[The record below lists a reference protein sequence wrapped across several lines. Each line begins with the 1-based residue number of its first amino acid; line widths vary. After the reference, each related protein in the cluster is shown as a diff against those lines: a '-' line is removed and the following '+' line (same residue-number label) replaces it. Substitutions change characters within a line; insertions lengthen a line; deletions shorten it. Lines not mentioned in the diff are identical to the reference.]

1 MYEHP
6 LIDRVREDLRREHWL
21 PPQSAVVAGV
31 SGGRDSMALA
41 AVLVSLAPEFRWQL
55 AVAHVHHGLRGAAA
69 DDDAAF
75 VEEWARRWGL
85 PFRLLT
91 VTVEAAPGQSLEM
104 AAREARHRAL
114 AEVARPLGARIALG
128 HHLDDQAE
136 TVLLRLLRGTGVG
149 GLAAM
154 RPVNGAVVRPL
165 LGYPRAALTAFL
177 EAVGVPW
184 REDASNADLTILR
197 NRVRHRLLP
206 LLAAEYNPR
215 IVEALGR
222 LARSAAELDEWAQ
235 REAGRWYQA
244 HKAVDPD
251 ADEVRLIGLLAEPS
265 AVADRVMRL
274 LAADLGFALTEEQ
287 LDRARAGSTVWPRHH
302 TVEHQGQDL
311 VVAGPAEPV
320 PWPPAPV
327 PCAVPGTTP
336 LPRGRLVVAAR
347 QGDEPAVDGQLRRL
361 WARGWRPGDRI
372 TLAGGQRKKLQDL
385 FVDRKI
391 PRRLRAAWPVVTA
404 DRAGE
409 TVVAVPGVAV
419 DARAAARRG
428 APGWR
433 LAWERGA

>member
-1 MYEHP
+1 
-6 LIDRVREDLRREHWL
+6 
-21 PPQSAVVAGV
+21 
-31 SGGRDSMALA
+31 MALG
-41 AVLVSLAPEFRWQL
+41 AVLASLASEFRWRL
-55 AVAHVHHGLRGAAA
+55 TVAHVHHGLRGAEA

-75 VEEWARRWGL
+75 VEGWARRWGL

-91 VTVEAAPGQSLEM
+91 VTVAPVPGQSLEM

-154 RPVNGAVVRPL
+154 RPVNGMVVRPL
-165 LGYPRAALTAFL
+165 LGYPRALLTEFL

-184 REDASNADLTILR
+184 REDTTNADPAILR

-222 LARSAAELDEWAQ
+222 LAQSAAELDEWAQ
-235 REAGRWYQA
+235 REALRWYQA
-244 HKAVDPD
+244 HRAVDPD
-251 ADEVRLIGLLAEPS
+251 AGEVRLVGLLAEPP

-274 LAADLGFALTEEQ
+274 LAAELGFALTEEQ
-287 LDRARAGSTVWPRHH
+287 LDRARAGPTVWPQHH

-311 VVAGPAEPV
+311 VVAPPAEPV
-320 PWPPAPV
+320 AWPALPV

-336 LPRGRLVVAAR
+336 LPRGRLIVAPR
-347 QGDEPAVDGQLRRL
+347 EGDEPAVDGKLQQL
-361 WARGWRPGDRI
+361 WVRGWRAGDRI
-372 TLAGGQRKKLQDL
+372 MLAGGQRKKLQDL

-391 PRRLRAAWPVVTA
+391 PRRLRTAWPVVTR

-409 TVVAVPGVAV
+409 VIVAVPGVAV

-428 APGWR
+428 AAGWR

>member
-6 LIDRVREDLRREHWL
+6 LIDRVREDLRRERWL

-41 AVLVSLAPEFRWQL
+41 AVLVSLAPEFRWEL
-55 AVAHVHHGLRGAAA
+55 VIAHVHHGLRGDEA
-69 DDDAAF
+69 DQDAAF
-75 VEEWARRWGL
+75 VEAWADRWHV
-85 PFRLLT
+85 PFRLLR
-91 VTVEAAPGQSLEM
+91 VAVDPAPGQSLEM

-114 AEVARPLGARIALG
+114 AEVARPLGGRIALG

-154 RPVNGAVVRPL
+154 RPVHGPVVRPL
-165 LGYPRAALTAFL
+165 LGYPRAVLTEFL
-177 EAVGVPW
+177 AAVGVPW
-184 REDASNADLTILR
+184 REDATNADVSILR

-215 IVEALGR
+215 VVEALGR
-222 LARSAAELDEWAQ
+222 LARSAAELDDWAQ
-235 REAGRWYQA
+235 QEAGRWYAA
-244 HKAVDPD
+244 HKVADPD
-251 ADEVRLIGLLAEPS
+251 AGEVRLVGLLAAPP

-274 LAADLGFALTEEQ
+274 AAAELGFALTEEQ
-287 LDRARAGSTVWPRHH
+287 LDRARAGPTVWPRHH

-311 VVAGPAEPV
+311 VVAGPTEPV
-320 PWPPAPV
+320 AWPAAPV
-327 PCAVPGTTP
+327 PVAVPGTTP

-347 QGDEPAVDGQLRRL
+347 EGDEPAVDGGLRRL
-361 WARGWRPGDRI
+361 WVRGWRPGDRI
-372 TLAGGQRKKLQDL
+372 TLTGGQRKKLQDL
-385 FVDRKI
+385 FVDHKI
-391 PRRLRAAWPVVTA
+391 PRRLRGAWPVVTA
-404 DRAGE
+404 DRGGE

-433 LAWERGA
+433 LRWERGA